1 MRPSE
6 PETAHAM
13 SKLPDDKRR
22 QNRRLGLILAS
33 VALMFFLGFFAK
45 VMMLGK

>member
-1 MRPSE
+1 
-6 PETAHAM
+6 M
-13 SKLPDDKRR
+13 SKLSDDKRR

-33 VALMFFLGFFAK
+33 VALVFFLGFFAK